1 MDEQSSNRDALQ
13 KELEEK
19 KRLLQELEA
28 SIPAHS
34 IRPHQIQRIEDLEE
48 EIDLLQKKISETE

>member
-1 MDEQSSNRDALQ
+1 MDKPSSGRKALQ
-13 KELEEK
+13 KQLNEK
-19 KRLLQELEA
+19 KSILAELEA

-48 EIDLLQKKISETE
+48 EIKLLEKKISETG